1 MTKQDTETSLPA
13 VGAPSLH
20 RAGSGQEMTIEADA
34 SAARIPPQRA
44 PVDER
49 HARRS
54 IELELHL
61 EFPSVP
67 IDQVTILVECLWSHF
82 ADAPVRDFVPLLV
95 RRQAK
100 EELLDHLGPQS
111 DASASPSGPPSTA
124 HP

>member
-1 MTKQDTETSLPA
+1 
-13 VGAPSLH
+13 
-20 RAGSGQEMTIEADA
+20 MTIEVDD
-34 SAARIPPQRA
+34 SAARIPPPRG

-49 HARRS
+49 KARRS

-100 EELLDHLGPQS
+100 EELLDHLGSQAGAAIS
-111 DASASPSGPPSTA
+111 SSGRPSTA